1 MRNTTQNKI
10 SSNLLFFINPDRT
23 KNNSSN
29 PSYYSRINDCRTE
42 MGTEIGKKVIEKLK
56 ENGFRKLAI

>member
-23 KNNSSN
+23 AKTIAVT
-29 PSYYSRINDCRTE
+29 PLYYSRINDCRTE
-42 MGTEIGKKVIEKLK
+42 MGTEIGKKVIENLK
-56 ENGFRKLAI
+56 KMVLEN